1 MEKIWQGMHHEVFDM
16 GDGLVLKKQTP
27 ENPISWN
34 NARKSLQFF
43 WDNFRDFIPN
53 YTEIK
58 LWTHSTYEVLQS
70 KIEWITLWEYLQ
82 NGDIHIWVIN
92 ALTIF
97 IRRAI
102 RIAERNKAVFDI
114 IWEPYNNNYAR
125 SSIFSTTNF
134 LVQEHNKQQP
144 ICFVD
149 VIGSSRCI
157 QAREIESILTYY
169 ISEKR
174 RKYVARTM
182 EKYKW
187 ILWEITNISAKLTA
201 WKVTTSDRLLPI

>member
-1 MEKIWQGMHHEVFDM
+1 MEKIWKGMHHEVFDM

-27 ENPISWN
+27 ENQISWN

-58 LWTHSTYEVLQS
+58 LWTHSTYEVFQS

-102 RIAERNKAVFDI
+102 SIAERNKAVFDI
-114 IWEPYNNNYAR
+114 IWEPYNNNYER

-134 LVQEHNKQQP
+134 LVQEHNKKQP

-157 QAREIESILTYY
+157 QARKIESILTYY

-174 RKYVARTM
+174 RKYVAKTM

-201 WKVTTSDRLLPI
+201 WKVATSDQLLPI